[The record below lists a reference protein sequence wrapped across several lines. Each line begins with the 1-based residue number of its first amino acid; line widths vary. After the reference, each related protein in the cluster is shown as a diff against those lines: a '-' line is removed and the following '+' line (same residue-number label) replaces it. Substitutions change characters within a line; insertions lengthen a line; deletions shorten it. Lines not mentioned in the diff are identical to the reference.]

1 MISVLIVDDH
11 PVVRQGLRA
20 LLEVQ
25 DDMSV
30 VGEAGDGPAAMS
42 LATSL
47 RTDIVLLDLK
57 LPGMD
62 GIAVLEPLRA
72 AGLRVLVLTSA
83 TEPATASR
91 AVRAG
96 AAGVVYK
103 DIDPAALVRAIR
115 SVHDG
120 HVLLAPEA
128 VSALARGSRAD
139 TLTAREREVLEG
151 IVGGRSNREIARSLQ
166 VSEKTVKAHVS
177 AVLAKLG
184 VQDRTQAAV
193 YAVRDSTDGRRGLL
207 RSSSRRVM
215 ARRLRLTPDT
225 VDPCAVI
232 CLT

>member
-1 MISVLIVDDH
+1 VISVLIVDDH

-25 DDMSV
+25 DDMTV
-30 VGEAGDGPAAMS
+30 AGEAGDGPAAIS
-42 LATSL
+42 LAESL
-47 RTDIVLLDLK
+47 RPDIVLLDLK

-62 GIAVLEPLRA
+62 GVAVLQPLRA

-83 TEPATASR
+83 TEPSTAAA

-120 HVLLAPEA
+120 NVLLAPEA
-128 VSALARGSRAD
+128 VGSLIRGSRAD
-139 TLTAREREVLEG
+139 TLTAREREVLAG
-151 IVGGRSNREIARSLQ
+151 IADGKSNREIARLLR

-193 YAVRDSTDGRRGLL
+193 YAVRHGK
-207 RSSSRRVM
+207 
-215 ARRLRLTPDT
+215 A
-225 VDPCAVI
+225 
-232 CLT
+232 

>member
-20 LLEVQ
+20 LIEVQ
-25 DDMSV
+25 DDMTV
-30 VGEAGDGPAAMS
+30 AGEAGDGPAAVS
-42 LATSL
+42 LARSL
-47 RTDIVLLDLK
+47 RPDIVLLDLK

-62 GIAVLEPLRA
+62 GIAVLQPLRA

-83 TEPATASR
+83 TEPAMAAQ
-91 AVRAG
+91 AVRGG

-120 HVLLAPEA
+120 NVLLAPEA
-128 VSALARGSRAD
+128 VGSLFRGSRAD
-139 TLTAREREVLEG
+139 TLTARERQVLAG
-151 IVGGRSNREIARSLQ
+151 IAEGRSNREIARQLL

-193 YAVRDSTDGRRGLL
+193 YAVRHGKADAADS
-207 RSSSRRVM
+207 
-215 ARRLRLTPDT
+215 
-225 VDPCAVI
+225 
-232 CLT
+232 

>member
-1 MISVLIVDDH
+1 VISVLIVDDH

-25 DDMSV
+25 DDMTV
-30 VGEAGDGPAAMS
+30 AGEAGDGPAAIS
-42 LATSL
+42 LAESL
-47 RTDIVLLDLK
+47 RPDIVLLDLK

-62 GIAVLEPLRA
+62 GIAVLRPLRA

-83 TEPATASR
+83 TEPSAAAA

-120 HVLLAPEA
+120 NVLLAPEA
-128 VSALARGSRAD
+128 VGSLVRGSRAD
-139 TLTAREREVLEG
+139 TLTAREREVLAG
-151 IVGGRSNREIARSLQ
+151 IADGKSNREIARLLR

-193 YAVRDSTDGRRGLL
+193 YAVRHGK
-207 RSSSRRVM
+207 
-215 ARRLRLTPDT
+215 A
-225 VDPCAVI
+225 
-232 CLT
+232 

>member
-25 DDMSV
+25 DDIVV
-30 VGEAGDGPAAMS
+30 VGEAGDGRAAVS

-47 RTDIVLLDLK
+47 SPDIVLLDLK

-62 GIAVLEPLRA
+62 GVAVLQPLSA

-83 TEPATASR
+83 TDPAAASQ
-91 AVRAG
+91 AIRAG
-96 AAGVVYK
+96 AAGVLYK
-103 DIDPAALVRAIR
+103 DIDPDALVRAIR

-120 HVLLAPEA
+120 NVLLAPEA
-128 VSALARGSRAD
+128 ASSLVRGSAAN
-139 TLTAREREVLEG
+139 TLTPREREVLAAIAE
-151 IVGGRSNREIARSLQ
+151 GRSNREIARLLR

-177 AVLAKLG
+177 SVLAKLG

-193 YAVRDSTDGRRGLL
+193 YAVRHDGNSGYGGGR
-207 RSSSRRVM
+207 
-215 ARRLRLTPDT
+215 AR
-225 VDPCAVI
+225 
-232 CLT
+232 

>member
-1 MISVLIVDDH
+1 VISVLIVDDH

-25 DDMSV
+25 DDMTV
-30 VGEAGDGPAAMS
+30 AGEAGDGPAAIS
-42 LATSL
+42 LAESL
-47 RTDIVLLDLK
+47 RPDIVLLDLK

-62 GIAVLEPLRA
+62 GVAVLQPLRA

-83 TEPATASR
+83 TEPSAAAA

-115 SVHDG
+115 AVHDG
-120 HVLLAPEA
+120 NVLLAPEA
-128 VSALARGSRAD
+128 IGSLIRGSRAD
-139 TLTAREREVLEG
+139 TLTAREREVLAEIADG
-151 IVGGRSNREIARSLQ
+151 KSNREIARLLRI
-166 VSEKTVKAHVS
+166 SEKTVKAHVS

-193 YAVRDSTDGRRGLL
+193 YAVRHGK
-207 RSSSRRVM
+207 
-215 ARRLRLTPDT
+215 A
-225 VDPCAVI
+225 
-232 CLT
+232 

>member
-1 MISVLIVDDH
+1 VISVLIVDDH

-25 DDMSV
+25 DDMTV
-30 VGEAGDGPAAMS
+30 AGEAGDGPAAVS

-47 RTDIVLLDLK
+47 RPDIVLLDLK

-62 GIAVLEPLRA
+62 GIAVLRPLRE

-83 TEPATASR
+83 TEPTVASQ
-91 AVRAG
+91 AIRAG
-96 AAGVVYK
+96 ASGVVYK

-120 HVLLAPEA
+120 NVLLAPEA
-128 VSALARGSRAD
+128 FGSLVRGSRAD
-139 TLTAREREVLEG
+139 TLTAREREVLAG
-151 IVGGRSNREIARSLQ
+151 IADGKSNREIARSLR

-193 YAVRDSTDGRRGLL
+193 YAVRHSRGAPADS
-207 RSSSRRVM
+207 
-215 ARRLRLTPDT
+215 
-225 VDPCAVI
+225 
-232 CLT
+232 

>member
-25 DDMSV
+25 DDMTV
-30 VGEAGDGPAAMS
+30 AGEAGDGPAAIS
-42 LATSL
+42 LAESL
-47 RTDIVLLDLK
+47 RPDIVLLDLK

-62 GIAVLEPLRA
+62 GVAVLRPLRA

-83 TEPATASR
+83 TEPSAAAA

-120 HVLLAPEA
+120 NMLLAPEA
-128 VSALARGSRAD
+128 LGSLVRGSRAD
-139 TLTAREREVLEG
+139 TLTAREREVLAG
-151 IVGGRSNREIARSLQ
+151 IADGKSNREIARLLR

-193 YAVRDSTDGRRGLL
+193 YAVRHGK
-207 RSSSRRVM
+207 
-215 ARRLRLTPDT
+215 A
-225 VDPCAVI
+225 
-232 CLT
+232 

>member
-25 DDMSV
+25 DDIVV
-30 VGEAGDGPAAMS
+30 VGEAGDGRTAVS

-47 RTDIVLLDLK
+47 SPDIVLLDLK

-62 GIAVLEPLRA
+62 GLAVLQPLSA

-83 TEPATASR
+83 TDPAAASQ

-103 DIDPAALVRAIR
+103 DIDPDALVRAIR

-120 HVLLAPEA
+120 NVLLAPEA
-128 VSALARGSRAD
+128 ASSLVRGSAAN
-139 TLTAREREVLEG
+139 TLTPREREVLAAIAE
-151 IVGGRSNREIARSLQ
+151 GRSNREIARLLR

-177 AVLAKLG
+177 SVLAKLG

-193 YAVRDSTDGRRGLL
+193 YAVRHDGNSGYGGGR
-207 RSSSRRVM
+207 
-215 ARRLRLTPDT
+215 AR
-225 VDPCAVI
+225 
-232 CLT
+232 

>member
-1 MISVLIVDDH
+1 VISVLIVDDH

-25 DDMSV
+25 DDMTV
-30 VGEAGDGPAAMS
+30 AGEAGDGPAAIS
-42 LATSL
+42 LAESL
-47 RTDIVLLDLK
+47 RPDIVLLDLK

-62 GIAVLEPLRA
+62 GVAVLRPLRA

-83 TEPATASR
+83 IEPSAAAA

-120 HVLLAPEA
+120 NVLLAPEA
-128 VSALARGSRAD
+128 IGSLIRGSRAD
-139 TLTAREREVLEG
+139 TLTAREREVLAG
-151 IVGGRSNREIARSLQ
+151 IADGKSNREIARLLR

-193 YAVRDSTDGRRGLL
+193 YAVRHGK
-207 RSSSRRVM
+207 
-215 ARRLRLTPDT
+215 A
-225 VDPCAVI
+225 
-232 CLT
+232 

>member
-1 MISVLIVDDH
+1 VISVLIVDDH

-25 DDMSV
+25 DDMTV
-30 VGEAGDGPAAMS
+30 AGEAGDGPAAIS
-42 LATSL
+42 LAESL
-47 RTDIVLLDLK
+47 RPDIVLLDLK

-62 GIAVLEPLRA
+62 GVAVLRPLRA

-83 TEPATASR
+83 TEPSAAAA

-115 SVHDG
+115 AVHDG
-120 HVLLAPEA
+120 NVLLAPEA
-128 VSALARGSRAD
+128 IGSLVRGSRAD
-139 TLTAREREVLEG
+139 TLTAREREVLDG
-151 IVGGRSNREIARSLQ
+151 IADGKSNREIARLLR

-193 YAVRDSTDGRRGLL
+193 YAVRHGK
-207 RSSSRRVM
+207 
-215 ARRLRLTPDT
+215 A
-225 VDPCAVI
+225 
-232 CLT
+232 

>member
-25 DDMSV
+25 DDMTV
-30 VGEAGDGPAAMS
+30 AGEAGDGPAAIS
-42 LATSL
+42 LAESL
-47 RTDIVLLDLK
+47 RPDIVLLDLK

-62 GIAVLEPLRA
+62 GVAVLRPLRA

-83 TEPATASR
+83 TEPSTAAA

-120 HVLLAPEA
+120 NVLLAPEA
-128 VSALARGSRAD
+128 VGSLIRGSRAD
-139 TLTAREREVLEG
+139 TLTAREREVLAG
-151 IVGGRSNREIARSLQ
+151 IADGKSNREIARLLR

-193 YAVRDSTDGRRGLL
+193 YAVRHGK
-207 RSSSRRVM
+207 
-215 ARRLRLTPDT
+215 A
-225 VDPCAVI
+225 
-232 CLT
+232 

>member
-25 DDMSV
+25 DDMAV
-30 VGEAGDGPAAMS
+30 AGEAGDGPAAIS
-42 LATSL
+42 LAESL
-47 RTDIVLLDLK
+47 RPDIVLLDLK

-62 GIAVLEPLRA
+62 GGAVLRPLCA

-83 TEPATASR
+83 TEPSTAAA

-120 HVLLAPEA
+120 NVLLAPEA
-128 VSALARGSRAD
+128 VGSLVRGSRAD
-139 TLTAREREVLEG
+139 TLTAREREVLAG
-151 IVGGRSNREIARSLQ
+151 IADGKSNREIARLLR

-193 YAVRDSTDGRRGLL
+193 YAVRHGK
-207 RSSSRRVM
+207 
-215 ARRLRLTPDT
+215 A
-225 VDPCAVI
+225 
-232 CLT
+232 